1 MKRLKV
7 TLIILTIIVL
17 LGFGS
22 KFYQGIY
29 ADWVNNSFSGVF
41 YEIFWCFIVFLI
53 FRKISPSAIAI
64 IIFITT
70 SILEFLQLWKTPFL
84 EIIRSNFIGRTLIG
98 TSFVWTDFLYYLIGC
113 IISVFLMRWVLCKIS
128 GSGSTIKNLL

>member
-22 KFYQGIY
+22 KFYQGIC
-29 ADWVNNSFSGVF
+29 ADLVNNSFSGVF